1 MSVKEEMVDGYLN
14 NICSL
19 IKNKR
24 VHSEIKSEI
33 KSHLEELEEGYEKE
47 GMGGTAA
54 TELALKDIGNPRVIG
69 ENLNKVHK
77 AKIDFKLVIAVCC
90 LIIFGISGIFSFNKG
105 QQDIIL
111 SNTYLIKDIVWI
123 IIGAIFFTI
132 GVLFDFRKIK
142 KGSILLYSIG
152 IVIEMLNFIIP
163 YIGNARLKELIN
175 LTSLNLMQVVPYLIL
190 FSISGFYM
198 KINWEKKNQV
208 IVAGILGLVPL
219 ILMKLEVV
227 SVLRF
232 NPATL
237 MRPETNF
244 ILLYLCYSIALIV
257 LIYLN
262 SKNKLITIITGF
274 LEVIIFV
281 GTNMLMAKNTV
292 IGPEINN
299 IINTSKFVGS
309 GGTETGGSLLG
320 MNYPL
325 LNIIYN
331 YGWLFGIIAIM
342 VLLYFVY
349 RIMRIPYLAKSSY
362 GKSIGF
368 SISIIISVEIIWS
381 ILMNL
386 NIVPFSH
393 LSVIFISYSGV
404 GMILNLF
411 LIGLLLNIYKGRT
424 ITQ

>member
-1 MSVKEEMVDGYLN
+1 MEE
-14 NICSL
+14 
-19 IKNKR
+19 
-24 VHSEIKSEI
+24 
-33 KSHLEELEEGYEKE
+33 
-47 GMGGTAA
+47 
-54 TELALKDIGNPRVIG
+54 
-69 ENLNKVHK
+69 
-77 AKIDFKLVIAVCC
+77 
-90 LIIFGISGIFSFNKG
+90 
-105 QQDIIL
+105 
-111 SNTYLIKDIVWI
+111 
-123 IIGAIFFTI
+123 
-132 GVLFDFRKIK
+132 
-142 KGSILLYSIG
+142 
-152 IVIEMLNFIIP
+152 
-163 YIGNARLKELIN
+163 
-175 LTSLNLMQVVPYLIL
+175 
-190 FSISGFYM
+190 
-198 KINWEKKNQV
+198 KNQV

-219 ILMKLEVV
+219 ILMKLEIV

-281 GTNMLMAKNTV
+281 GTNMLMAKNTA
-292 IGPEINN
+292 IGPEISN

>member
-47 GMGGTAA
+47 GIEGTAA

-111 SNTYLIKDIVWI
+111 SNTYLIKDVVFI

-198 KINWEKKNQV
+198 INWKKK
-208 IVAGILGLVPL
+208 I
-219 ILMKLEVV
+219 K
-227 SVLRF
+227 
-232 NPATL
+232 
-237 MRPETNF
+237 
-244 ILLYLCYSIALIV
+244 
-257 LIYLN
+257 
-262 SKNKLITIITGF
+262 
-274 LEVIIFV
+274 
-281 GTNMLMAKNTV
+281 
-292 IGPEINN
+292 
-299 IINTSKFVGS
+299 
-309 GGTETGGSLLG
+309 
-320 MNYPL
+320 
-325 LNIIYN
+325 
-331 YGWLFGIIAIM
+331 
-342 VLLYFVY
+342 
-349 RIMRIPYLAKSSY
+349 
-362 GKSIGF
+362 
-368 SISIIISVEIIWS
+368 
-381 ILMNL
+381 
-386 NIVPFSH
+386 
-393 LSVIFISYSGV
+393 
-404 GMILNLF
+404 
-411 LIGLLLNIYKGRT
+411 
-424 ITQ
+424 